1 MILATLYNM
10 PIQTLARE
18 VPFML
23 LLSNALGLLAH
34 AMAFGGPSAM
44 LSSSGSF
51 LRPAKVHTFQNN
63 KLSKFSQHSIS
74 TDFLQDTVVC
84 RLSFW
89 KNIMPG
95 GSKPEQPTVKPKTP
109 ENDGWQELADPSTG
123 RPYFW
128 NKKSGATTWERPSSL
143 SQPPTKSNEKI
154 DSSPLVLPNPKQFAF
169 SKALRTPAV
178 GVASAAGKSGGR
190 LKENQDASMIQ
201 VIFEDSDHYVFS

>member
-154 DSSPLVLPNPKQFAF
+154 DSSQPEAICFFQGLANPGCWSCQC
-169 SKALRTPAV
+169 
-178 GVASAAGKSGGR
+178 SGEEWGQTKR
-190 LKENQDASMIQ
+190 EPGCKY
-201 VIFEDSDHYVFS
+201 DSGNF